1 MPFFDFSNKKI
12 MVVGGDSGIGRQ
24 TVLLLDQLGAS
35 VVIVGRNNEKLMDVK
50 ACLSNSR
57 SHLYLQYDVTDFS
70 GCKDLFESAILDGK
84 KLDGLVYSAGIAKAV
99 PLRIMTA
106 DEYNSIFAVN
116 YFGFVNMVSMYSK
129 RKFNT
134 GGSIVGISA
143 VNVHVPQKCMT
154 LYASSKAAVEA
165 AVKTMALELA
175 DQRIRVNAVIPGAVA
190 SPMSDMIDKDTMEEI
205 VSHQLLGMLTSEQ
218 IANFIVF
225 LLSDKSSA
233 ITGRSIYADGGAL
246 GQY

>member
-1 MPFFDFSNKKI
+1 MALK
-12 MVVGGDSGIGRQ
+12 
-24 TVLLLDQLGAS
+24 
-35 VVIVGRNNEKLMDVK
+35 
-50 ACLSNSR
+50 
-57 SHLYLQYDVTDFS
+57 
-70 GCKDLFESAILDGK
+70 
-84 KLDGLVYSAGIAKAV
+84 IAKAV

-190 SPMSDMIDKDTMEEI
+190 SPMSDMIDKNTMEEI
-205 VSHQLLGMLTSEQ
+205 VSHQLLGMLTPEQ